1 MQHDPVPDKVRAIY
15 RLRVAVE
22 RKVRAEQTLWE
33 EPSASH
39 RDALL
44 EAIIDVDAKTIAAI
58 STSLDCEHEPE
69 RARPHLTHDRVRDLC
84 DNVVGVDFGSQ
95 ARRDGDD

>member
-1 MQHDPVPDKVRAIY
+1 MQHDPVPDKLRAIY

-22 RKVRAEQTLWE
+22 RKVRAGQTLWE
-33 EPSASH
+33 APSASH

-44 EAIIDVDAKTIAAI
+44 KAIIDMDARTIDAI
-58 STSLDCEHEPE
+58 STCLDCEHDPE
-69 RARPHLTHDRVRDLC
+69 RARPHLTHDRVRELR

-95 ARRDGDD
+95 AQRDGDD